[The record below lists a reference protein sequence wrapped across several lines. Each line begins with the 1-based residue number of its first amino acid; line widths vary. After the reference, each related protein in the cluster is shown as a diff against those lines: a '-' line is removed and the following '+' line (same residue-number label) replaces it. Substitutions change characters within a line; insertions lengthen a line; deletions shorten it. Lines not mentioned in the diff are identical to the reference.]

1 MTAETRNRA
10 LKALEMTH
18 TASFSEWYFPMV
30 FVVGTHIFFTYMA
43 AVRMRNSIKW
53 EEGLSY
59 PIEKVTCPHH
69 LRVNTNIDQRGELMK
84 GEVFPSKE
92 FAQLINS

>member
-1 MTAETRNRA
+1 MTAETRKRA
-10 LKALEMTH
+10 LFALEKTH
-18 TASFSEWYFPMV
+18 VASFSEWYFPMV

-53 EEGLSY
+53 EEGVSY

-69 LRVNTNIDQRGELMK
+69 LRVNTNIDQCGELME
-84 GEVFPSKE
+84 GEVFPIE
-92 FAQLINS
+92 EYAQLINS